1 MIDKNSAPSKSHS
14 TAERKKQNT
23 RLTAD
28 KTGFEEVMTL
38 MDVNINSTLKI
49 KKVINSMFI
58 AYYFLCLL
66 SLVAHTCRLF

>member
-49 KKVINSMFI
+49 KKVIFE
-58 AYYFLCLL
+58 F
-66 SLVAHTCRLF
+66 